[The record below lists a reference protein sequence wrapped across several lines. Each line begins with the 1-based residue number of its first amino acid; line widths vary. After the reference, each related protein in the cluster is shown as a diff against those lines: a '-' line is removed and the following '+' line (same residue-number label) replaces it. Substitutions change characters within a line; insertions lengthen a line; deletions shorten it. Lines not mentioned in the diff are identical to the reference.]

1 MPQIK
6 INGLNIEVAT
16 EGQGRDVVLLHG
28 WRQRMI
34 MMEPIYNHLK
44 AHFRVFNFDFPG
56 FGKSDEPPVAWGVP
70 EYREFLE
77 AFCQTFDIHDPILI
91 GHSFGCRVAVHYAV
105 KNPVHKMVLTG
116 AAGIRPKQT
125 WQAKLKIAGYKAAK
139 KAITLVGSEAMLEDF
154 KRKSGSDDY
163 RSATGIMRETFV
175 KVVNDDVSGMLED
188 VTVPVL
194 LVWGENDE
202 AAPLW
207 MGKQMEAKM
216 KNAGLAIF
224 EGDDHFAYFN
234 QSARFNRC
242 LDVFLKEDWEE

>member
-77 AFCQTFDIHDPILI
+77 AFCRTFDIHDPILI
-91 GHSFGCRVAVHYAV
+91 GHSFG
-105 KNPVHKMVLTG
+105 
-116 AAGIRPKQT
+116 
-125 WQAKLKIAGYKAAK
+125 
-139 KAITLVGSEAMLEDF
+139 
-154 KRKSGSDDY
+154 SGWPFTT
-163 RSATGIMRETFV
+163 R
-175 KVVNDDVSGMLED
+175 
-188 VTVPVL
+188 
-194 LVWGENDE
+194 
-202 AAPLW
+202 
-207 MGKQMEAKM
+207 
-216 KNAGLAIF
+216 
-224 EGDDHFAYFN
+224 
-234 QSARFNRC
+234 
-242 LDVFLKEDWEE
+242 

>member
-6 INGLNIEVAT
+6 INGLNIQVAT

-28 WRQRMI
+28 WRPRMI

-139 KAITLVGSEAMLEDF
+139 RCWKTSSVNPVPTITATQPALCAKPLLKLSTTMSAGCWKTLRFRSCW
-154 KRKSGSDDY
+154 SG
-163 RSATGIMRETFV
+163 
-175 KVVNDDVSGMLED
+175 
-188 VTVPVL
+188 
-194 LVWGENDE
+194 
-202 AAPLW
+202 
-207 MGKQMEAKM
+207 AKM
-216 KNAGLAIF
+216 TKQRLYGW
-224 EGDDHFAYFN
+224 G
-234 QSARFNRC
+234 NRW
-242 LDVFLKEDWEE
+242 KRR